1 VNVGLKTGTS
11 DVDTAVD
18 EKLLDSK
25 EGIIQLVHVPL
36 YL

>member
-1 VNVGLKTGTS
+1 MITTVE
-11 DVDTAVD
+11 AVTWIHSD

-36 YL
+36 L